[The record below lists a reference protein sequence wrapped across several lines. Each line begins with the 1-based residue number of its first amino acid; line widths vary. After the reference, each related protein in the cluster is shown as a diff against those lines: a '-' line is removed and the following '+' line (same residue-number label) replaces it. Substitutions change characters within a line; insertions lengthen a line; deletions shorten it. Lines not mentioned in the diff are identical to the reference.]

1 MTPGL
6 FLLRRAFEK
15 KMYNKRWIYKDNKND
30 ASEYMAKFIAERY
43 SLPLFAA
50 RICVSRGLKTPEDA
64 ERFFTRGTEKLTDP
78 YKMKGMDE
86 AVERIT
92 EAVDNGETI
101 TIFGDYDADG
111 VTATAILYSFL
122 TKQTDA
128 TVYFRIPDRLKEGY
142 GLSETA
148 VREISEDGTKLI
160 VTVDCGIKSVEEI
173 QLASELGIDVVVTD
187 HHTRGDI
194 LPLCCAIVN
203 PIFEPDD
210 SPLKNLC
217 GAGVSYKLCEALGGV
232 FGCEDDELYPLLAQ
246 AAVGT
251 LGDAVSLTGENRTIV
266 NCGIE
271 YIKKGYNI
279 GLTALLS
286 GEKNYDPE
294 KLTAKDISYT
304 VVPKINAAGRMGDAS
319 RALELLTTPD
329 KPYAEKLAE
338 ELSKE
343 NIKRK
348 EIETQIFSV
357 AYNEDHLISNEDDC
371 AVVSLGEGWHHGVMG
386 IVAARIM
393 EKSLKPA
400 FLFAPEDDDPTIAR
414 GSARSVDG
422 FDLRQALAY
431 CGEFIEK
438 FGGHEKAAGLT
449 VKVANLRPFLDKLN
463 EYYRDRKNE
472 TVQVKTQTVDC
483 ILPAWEITPENF
495 ESLRKLEPFGTDNE
509 DPKIC
514 TNDVELC
521 DIRYMSEGKH
531 ARFTFK
537 ALDAGGKP
545 FIFTAKKFN
554 IEGMPLP
561 WPGERCSILYKADV
575 NVWNGRKTAEPV
587 IEDIFENAFCVENE
601 CKKIYNENCI
611 THSGFY
617 VKREDLVILF
627 KVFRATGGRCD
638 TQGINGLLKK
648 IRDAGYGLT
657 RYQIVYGMQI
667 FRELGF
673 VKLEKGVFETV
684 PDAPSRSLEESEI
697 FTSLSE

>member
-1 MTPGL
+1 
-6 FLLRRAFEK
+6 
-15 KMYNKRWIYKDNKND
+15 
-30 ASEYMAKFIAERY
+30 
-43 SLPLFAA
+43 
-50 RICVSRGLKTPEDA
+50 
-64 ERFFTRGTEKLTDP
+64 
-78 YKMKGMDE
+78 
-86 AVERIT
+86 
-92 EAVDNGETI
+92 
-101 TIFGDYDADG
+101 
-111 VTATAILYSFL
+111 
-122 TKQTDA
+122 
-128 TVYFRIPDRLKEGY
+128 
-142 GLSETA
+142 
-148 VREISEDGTKLI
+148 
-160 VTVDCGIKSVEEI
+160 
-173 QLASELGIDVVVTD
+173 
-187 HHTRGDI
+187 
-194 LPLCCAIVN
+194 
-203 PIFEPDD
+203 
-210 SPLKNLC
+210 
-217 GAGVSYKLCEALGGV
+217 
-232 FGCEDDELYPLLAQ
+232 
-246 AAVGT
+246 
-251 LGDAVSLTGENRTIV
+251 
-266 NCGIE
+266 
-271 YIKKGYNI
+271 
-279 GLTALLS
+279 
-286 GEKNYDPE
+286 
-294 KLTAKDISYT
+294 
-304 VVPKINAAGRMGDAS
+304 
-319 RALELLTTPD
+319 
-329 KPYAEKLAE
+329 
-338 ELSKE
+338 
-343 NIKRK
+343 
-348 EIETQIFSV
+348 
-357 AYNEDHLISNEDDC
+357 
-371 AVVSLGEGWHHGVMG
+371 
-386 IVAARIM
+386 
-393 EKSLKPA
+393 
-400 FLFAPEDDDPTIAR
+400 
-414 GSARSVDG
+414 DG

-587 IEDIFENAFCVENE
+587 IEDIFENAFCIENE

-638 TQGINGLLKK
+638 TQGINGLLKN

-657 RYQIVYGMQI
+657 RYQIVYGLQI